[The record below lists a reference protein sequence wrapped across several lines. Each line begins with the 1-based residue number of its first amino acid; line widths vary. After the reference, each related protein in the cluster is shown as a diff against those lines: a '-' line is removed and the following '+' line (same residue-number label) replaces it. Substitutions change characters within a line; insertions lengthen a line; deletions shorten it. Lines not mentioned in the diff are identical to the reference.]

1 MKILIRTVNL
11 ELDGRARGEVES
23 MLRGGFGQLA
33 HRILRVTVRI
43 VDQNGPRGG
52 EDISAFVDVRLR
64 PRGRLFNL
72 ETDRDPLAAVRKAG
86 HAAVT
91 AVTRMS
97 ERSRD
102 MSRRASAGV
111 LSEALQGPG
120 SAGQSLA

>member
-64 PRGRLFNL
+64 PRGRLFIL
-72 ETDRDPLAAVRKAG
+72 ETDRDPLGAVRKAG
-86 HAAVT
+86 RCRRDRGHADARTVKGHESPG
-91 AVTRMS
+91 VCR
-97 ERSRD
+97 RS
-102 MSRRASAGV
+102 
-111 LSEALQGPG
+111 L
-120 SAGQSLA
+120 